1 MKAIPRRMRAR
12 SMALARRFLS
22 LKIRAAHANE
32 TMTELRRTN
41 ETTDIMESGLFN
53 DEKYAKSAIHM
64 NREISGMLHL
74 HVNGVLSLRRGY
86 HRSPQIT
93 AIMTIW

>member
-53 DEKYAKSAIHM
+53 DEK
-64 NREISGMLHL
+64 
-74 HVNGVLSLRRGY
+74 
-86 HRSPQIT
+86 
-93 AIMTIW
+93 